1 AHSEYVIQ
9 IKIIKGAFL
18 IKNFCETIKQTAY
31 KLENKQKYSRFLL
44 NMQSLRNSILNHVRV
59 RVFTTKRLIAGELSA
74 LYGDCQQLRTCSTI
88 SSNSNDQVMDRVIKL
103 VKKFDKIDAA
113 KVTEKADFQKDLSL
127 DSLDR
132 VELVMAFEEEFS
144 VEIPDAEADKLKCC
158 ADVAKYVISTADQ
171 KI

>member
-1 AHSEYVIQ
+1 
-9 IKIIKGAFL
+9 
-18 IKNFCETIKQTAY
+18 
-31 KLENKQKYSRFLL
+31 
-44 NMQSLRNSILNHVRV
+44 MQSLRNSILNHVRV

-74 LYGDCQQLRTCSTI
+74 LYGDGQQLRTCSTI
-88 SSNSNDQVMDRVIKL
+88 LSNSNDQVMDRVIKL
-103 VKKFDKIDAA
+103 VQKFDKIDAA